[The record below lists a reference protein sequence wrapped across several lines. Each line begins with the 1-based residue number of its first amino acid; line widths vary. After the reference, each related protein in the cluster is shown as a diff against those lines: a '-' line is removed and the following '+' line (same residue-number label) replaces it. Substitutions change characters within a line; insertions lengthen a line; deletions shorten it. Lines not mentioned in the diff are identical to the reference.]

1 MYAQNRLQFLYM
13 FLPGLFEGVSH
24 VVILDTI
31 AYIKSLVPAYV
42 SKTLLTSEKTMGT
55 SGIISAETLLP
66 KFYYHIKFVE
76 LIHTILGLM
85 IA

>member
-1 MYAQNRLQFLYM
+1 MHKIGFNF
-13 FLPGLFEGVSH
+13 FTCILPGLFEGVSH

-42 SKTLLTSEKTMGT
+42 SKTLLTSIKTMGT
-55 SGIISAETLLP
+55 SAEKFLP
-66 KFYYHIKFVE
+66 KFYHHIKFVE